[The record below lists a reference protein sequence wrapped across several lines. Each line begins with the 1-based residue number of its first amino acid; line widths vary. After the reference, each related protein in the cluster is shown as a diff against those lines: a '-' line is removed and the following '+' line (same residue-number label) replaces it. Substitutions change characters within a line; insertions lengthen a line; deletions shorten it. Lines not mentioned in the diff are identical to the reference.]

1 MEKERKIKV
10 AFKTIGCKLNQYETE
25 MMKTILRR
33 YGCEIVPFESS
44 ADYYVVNTCTVTNRA
59 DYKSELALK
68 KPKKY
73 NLNSTV
79 IATGCYV
86 ELDPNTIKK
95 IGCVDKILPN
105 SEKVNIAK
113 YILNLDIQKQDYL
126 IPIDSFLDR
135 KRAFVRIEDGCDYNC
150 AYCRV
155 RLARGKAR
163 SIPSEFIVKEIEGLI
178 KNGYLEIVLTG
189 INIGV
194 YRDEETKDL
203 EGLIRKIL
211 NLRGLCRLRISSIEP
226 TEIKIEL
233 IELMRDEDR
242 FAKHLHIPLQSGSN
256 RILKLMGRRYTKEE
270 YRRLVLSI
278 ADKIPSLGLGADVMV
293 GFPTETDNDFKET
306 ELLVRELPF
315 SYMHIFTYSPRPAT
329 EAFKLKDDIKPDIK
343 KERYERLRDI
353 KNEKIKRFHKSLI
366 GMTEVIIPES
376 KIEEGVEGLTGNYVK
391 IIAKG
396 DVSTDRPSRVKITEM
411 KEDTLYAIIY

>member
-33 YGCEIVPFESS
+33 YDCEIVPFESP

-73 NLNSTV
+73 NPNSTV

-86 ELDPNTIKK
+86 ELEPYTIKK

-194 YRDEETKDL
+194 YKDEETKDL
-203 EGLIRKIL
+203 EGLIRKML

-226 TEIKIEL
+226 TEIKEEL
-233 IELMRDEDR
+233 IDLMGNEDR

-278 ADKIPSLGLGADVMV
+278 ADKIPNIGLGADVMV